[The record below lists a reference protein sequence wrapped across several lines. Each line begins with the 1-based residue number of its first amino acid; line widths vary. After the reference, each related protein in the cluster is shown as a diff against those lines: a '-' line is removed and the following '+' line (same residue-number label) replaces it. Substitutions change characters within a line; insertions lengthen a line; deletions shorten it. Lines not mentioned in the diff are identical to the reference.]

1 MGSTVLFLTGM
12 LTVLLNRGIIVN
24 EVRIMSEQM
33 SLDDYKKKVKENLL
47 AIVGEKTTRQIMED
61 YEDDFPQFLKDN
73 WSVAGLTPA
82 LINYYV

>member
-1 MGSTVLFLTGM
+1 MK
-12 LTVLLNRGIIVN
+12 
-24 EVRIMSEQM
+24 EVRIMHEQM
-33 SLDDYKKKVKENLL
+33 SLEDNKKKVKENLL